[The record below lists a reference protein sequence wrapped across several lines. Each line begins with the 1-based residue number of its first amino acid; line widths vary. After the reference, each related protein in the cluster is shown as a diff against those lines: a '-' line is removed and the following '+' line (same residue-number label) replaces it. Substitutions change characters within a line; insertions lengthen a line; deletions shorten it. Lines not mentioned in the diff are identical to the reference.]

1 MNEISERLLRR
12 HRELEKRMIDHALG
26 VWMQAEVRAEDLRH
40 PDYERHVVEKAER
53 YAEQTRLTLW
63 RREQIKKL
71 RGVR

>member
-1 MNEISERLLRR
+1 
-12 HRELEKRMIDHALG
+12 
-26 VWMQAEVRAEDLRH
+26 MQAEVRAEDLRH

-63 RREQIKKL
+63 RREQIKKS